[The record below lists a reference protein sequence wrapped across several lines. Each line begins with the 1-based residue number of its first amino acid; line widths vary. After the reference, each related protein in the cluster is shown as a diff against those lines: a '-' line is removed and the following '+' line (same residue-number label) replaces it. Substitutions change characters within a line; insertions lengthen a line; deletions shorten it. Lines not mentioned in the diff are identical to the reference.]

1 MLVFNKLLYWL
12 LNLLLF
18 KLLTSGPAQE
28 NEAED
33 ECQKE
38 NPEFNQVSGA
48 IPCIVPMLLSNRN

>member
-1 MLVFNKLLYWL
+1 M
-12 LNLLLF
+12 LLF

-38 NPEFNQVSGA
+38 NIKPWIQSGK
-48 IPCIVPMLLSNRN
+48 LSDFMYSANVTLK